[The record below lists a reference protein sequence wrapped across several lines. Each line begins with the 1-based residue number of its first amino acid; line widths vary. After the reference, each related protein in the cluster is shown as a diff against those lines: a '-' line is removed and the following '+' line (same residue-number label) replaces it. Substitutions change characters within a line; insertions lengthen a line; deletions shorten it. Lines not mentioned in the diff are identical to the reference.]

1 MAKVIVMPK
10 LGLTMTEGTVSK
22 WLKGEGDAVKDGE
35 DLFEVETDKLTNTIK
50 ATESGTLLKIV
61 AAEGETVACLK
72 PVAVIG
78 EPGEDYAA
86 LLGGEAPAAPK
97 VTEAAAAAVASAV
110 AAGGAAVR
118 AAGERVLA
126 SPAAKKLAKSLG
138 IDIALVAGTG
148 PKGRVTEEDV
158 KNYRPAEAAPA
169 AAPEEP
175 KVKASP
181 LAAKVAADVGV
192 DLKDVPAHG
201 RVLAADILA
210 AVQKGASAP
219 AEEKPREETVPMN
232 GMRKAIARNMLNSHM
247 TSPTVTFNLGVDMTE
262 LKKLREQLKSEDI
275 KVSYTDILVKVV
287 AVALTEFPLLNCSV
301 EDNKIIYKHY
311 VNMGVAVALDNG
323 LVVPNVPDA
332 DKKSLTEISAEV
344 KELAKLAREGGLPM
358 DRLTG
363 GTFTITNLGMY
374 GIESFSP
381 IINQPEVAILGVNTM
396 EDKVVVVDGEICVR
410 PIMNLSLTADHRVV
424 DGSVAAQFLQRIK
437 KLMEKPALLL
447 A

>member
-22 WLKGEGDAVKDGE
+22 WLKAEGDAVKEGE
-35 DLFEVETDKLTNTIK
+35 PLFEVETDKLTNTIE
-50 ATESGTLLKIV
+50 ASASGTLLKIAV
-61 AAEGETVACLK
+61 PAGGEAKCLD

-78 EPGEDYAA
+78 EPGEDVSALIGVIPAA
-86 LLGGEAPAAPK
+86 GAAAPAPAAP
-97 VTEAAAAAVASAV
+97 AAAAPAASAP
-110 AAGGAAVR
+110 AR
-118 AAGERVLA
+118 APGERVLA
-126 SPAAKKLAKSLG
+126 SPAAKKLARELG
-138 IDIALVAGTG
+138 IDLALVPGTG
-148 PKGRVTEEDV
+148 PKGRVTEDDV
-158 KNYRPAEAAPA
+158 KNFKSAPPPAPPAPPAEPA
-169 AAPEEP
+169 
-175 KVKASP
+175 VKASP
-181 LAAKVAADVGV
+181 LAAKVAADIGL

-210 AVQKGASAP
+210 AVQKGGSAP
-219 AEEKPREETVPMN
+219 AEEAPREETVPMS

-247 TSPTVTFNLGVDMTE
+247 TSPTVTFNLGIDMTE
-262 LKKLREQLKSEDI
+262 LKRLREKLKGEEI

-323 LVVPNVPDA
+323 LVVPNIPDA

-358 DRLTG
+358 DRLRG

-374 GIESFSP
+374 GIESFTP

-424 DGSVAAQFLQRIK
+424 DGSVAAQFLQRVK

>member
-22 WLKGEGDAVKDGE
+22 WLKSEGDEVKEGEG
-35 DLFEVETDKLTNTIK
+35 LFEVETDKLTNTIE
-50 ATESGTLLKIV
+50 ASASGTLLKIL
-61 AAEGETVACLK
+61 APEGAEVPCLK

-78 EPGEDYAA
+78 APGEDYAA
-86 LLGGEAPAAPK
+86 LLGGEAAGAPKAESAPAPAPGAAPPPPPRK
-97 VTEAAAAAVASAV
+97 P
-110 AAGGAAVR
+110 
-118 AAGERVLA
+118 GERVLA
-126 SPAAKKLAKSLG
+126 SPAAKKLAKELG

-158 KNYRPAEAAPA
+158 KNFKAAPPPPPP
-169 AAPEEP
+169 APEAGP
-175 KVKASP
+175 TVKASP
-181 LAAKVAADVGV
+181 LAAKVAADIGV

-210 AVQKGASAP
+210 AVQKGGSAP
-219 AEEKPREETVPMN
+219 AEDGPREEAVPMN

-247 TSPTVTFNLGVDMTE
+247 TSPTVTFNLGIDMTE
-262 LKKLREQLKSEDI
+262 MKRLREQLKSAEI

-287 AVALTEFPLLNCSV
+287 AKALTEFPLLNCSV
-301 EDNKIIYKHY
+301 EDNKIIYKRY

-323 LVVPNVPDA
+323 LVVPNVRDA

-344 KELAKLAREGGLPM
+344 KELASLAREGKLPM
-358 DRLTG
+358 DALTG
-363 GTFTITNLGMY
+363 GTFTITNLGMF

-396 EDKVVVVDGEICVR
+396 EDKVVVVNGEICVR

-424 DGSVAAQFLQRIK
+424 DGSVAAQFMQRIK
-437 KLMEKPALLL
+437 KLMENPALLL

>member
-22 WLKGEGDAVKDGE
+22 WLKAEGDAVKEGE
-35 DLFEVETDKLTNTIK
+35 PLFEVETDKLTNTIE
-50 ATESGTLLKIV
+50 ASASGTLLKIAV
-61 AAEGETVACLK
+61 PAGGEAKCLD

-78 EPGEDYAA
+78 EPGEDVSALIGVIPAA
-86 LLGGEAPAAPK
+86 GAAAPAPAAP
-97 VTEAAAAAVASAV
+97 AAAAPAASAP
-110 AAGGAAVR
+110 AR
-118 AAGERVLA
+118 APGERVLA
-126 SPAAKKLAKSLG
+126 SPAAKKLSRELG
-138 IDIALVAGTG
+138 IDLALVPGTG
-148 PKGRVTEEDV
+148 PKGRVTEDDV
-158 KNYRPAEAAPA
+158 KNFKSAPPPAPPAPPAEPA
-169 AAPEEP
+169 
-175 KVKASP
+175 VKASP
-181 LAAKVAADVGV
+181 LAAKVAADIGL

-210 AVQKGASAP
+210 AVQKGGSAP
-219 AEEKPREETVPMN
+219 AEEAPREETVPMS

-247 TSPTVTFNLGVDMTE
+247 TSPTVTFNLGIDMTE
-262 LKKLREQLKSEDI
+262 LKRLREQLKGEEI

-323 LVVPNVPDA
+323 LVVPNIPDA

-358 DRLTG
+358 DRLKG

-374 GIESFSP
+374 GIESFTP

-424 DGSVAAQFLQRIK
+424 DGSVAAQFLQRVK

>member
-22 WLKGEGDAVKDGE
+22 WLKHEGDAVKEGE
-35 DLFEVETDKLTNTIK
+35 PLFEVETDKLTNTIE
-50 ATESGTLLKIV
+50 ASASGTLLKIAV
-61 AAEGETVACLK
+61 AEGGTAKCLD

-78 EPGEDYAA
+78 EAGEDVSALIGVIPAA
-86 LLGGEAPAAPK
+86 GAAAPAPAAAAAAPAAP
-97 VTEAAAAAVASAV
+97 A
-110 AAGGAAVR
+110 R
-118 AAGERVLA
+118 APGERVLA
-126 SPAAKKLAKSLG
+126 SPAAKKLAKELG
-138 IDIALVAGTG
+138 IDIALVPGTG
-148 PKGRVTEEDV
+148 PKGRITEEDV
-158 KNYRPAEAAPA
+158 KNYKPAEAAPA
-169 AAPEEP
+169 APAAPEEP

-181 LAAKVAADVGV
+181 LAAKVAADIGL

-210 AVQKGASAP
+210 AVQKGGSAP
-219 AEEKPREETVPMN
+219 AEAGPREEAVPMN

-247 TSPTVTFNLGVDMTE
+247 TSPTVTFNLGIDMTE
-262 LKKLREQLKSEDI
+262 LKKLREQLKGEEI

-287 AVALTEFPLLNCSV
+287 ARALTEFPLLNCSV

-323 LVVPNVPDA
+323 LVVPNVRDA

-344 KELAKLAREGGLPM
+344 KELATLARKGGLPM

-374 GIESFSP
+374 GIESFTP

-410 PIMNLSLTADHRVV
+410 PIMNLSLTADHRVI
-424 DGSVAAQFLQRIK
+424 DGSVAAQFLQRVK

>member
-22 WLKGEGDAVKDGE
+22 WLKAEGDAVKEGE
-35 DLFEVETDKLTNTIK
+35 PLFEVETDKLTNTIE
-50 ATESGTLLKIV
+50 ASASGTLLKIAV
-61 AAEGETVACLK
+61 PAGGEAKCLD

-78 EPGEDYAA
+78 EPGEDVSALIGVIPAA
-86 LLGGEAPAAPK
+86 GAAAPAPAAP
-97 VTEAAAAAVASAV
+97 AAAAPAASAP
-110 AAGGAAVR
+110 AR
-118 AAGERVLA
+118 APGERVLA
-126 SPAAKKLAKSLG
+126 SPAAKKLARELG
-138 IDIALVAGTG
+138 IDLALVPGTG
-148 PKGRVTEEDV
+148 PKGRVTEDDV
-158 KNYRPAEAAPA
+158 KNFKSAPPPAPPAPPAEPA
-169 AAPEEP
+169 
-175 KVKASP
+175 VKASP
-181 LAAKVAADVGV
+181 LAAKVAADIGL

-210 AVQKGASAP
+210 AVQKGGSAP
-219 AEEKPREETVPMN
+219 AEEAPREETVPMS

-247 TSPTVTFNLGVDMTE
+247 TSPTVTFNLGIDMTE
-262 LKKLREQLKSEDI
+262 LKRLREQLKGEEI

-323 LVVPNVPDA
+323 LVVPNIPDA

-358 DRLTG
+358 DRLKG

-374 GIESFSP
+374 GIESFTP

-424 DGSVAAQFLQRIK
+424 DGSVAAQFQQRVK

>member
-22 WLKGEGDAVKDGE
+22 WLKHEGDAVKEGE
-35 DLFEVETDKLTNTIK
+35 KLFEVETDKLTNTIE
-50 ATESGTLLKIV
+50 ASASGVLLKIV
-61 AAEGETVACLK
+61 AAEGAEVPCLQ

-78 EPGEDYAA
+78 EPGEDYAS
-86 LLGGEAPAAPK
+86 LLGGDAPAEQKAEAAEPAAPS
-97 VTEAAAAAVASAV
+97 AAPAPA
-110 AAGGAAVR
+110 R
-118 AAGERVLA
+118 APGERVLA

-138 IDIALVAGTG
+138 IDISLVTGTG
-148 PKGRVTEEDV
+148 PKGRITEEDV
-158 KNYRPAEAAPA
+158 KNYKPA
-169 AAPEEP
+169 AAPAPATPAESAEP

-181 LAAKVAADVGV
+181 LAAKVAADIGV

-210 AVQKGASAP
+210 AVQKGGSAP
-219 AEEKPREETVPMN
+219 SEEGPREEVVPMN
-232 GMRKAIARNMLNSHM
+232 GMRKAIARNMQNSHM

-262 LKKLREQLKSEDI
+262 LKKLRDQLKSEDI

-424 DGSVAAQFLQRIK
+424 DGSVAAQFLQRVK

>member
-22 WLKGEGDAVKDGE
+22 WLKAEGDAVKEGE
-35 DLFEVETDKLTNTIK
+35 PLFEVETDKLTNTIE
-50 ATESGTLLKIV
+50 ASASGTLLKIAV
-61 AAEGETVACLK
+61 PAGGEAKCLD

-78 EPGEDYAA
+78 EPGEDVSALIGVIPAA
-86 LLGGEAPAAPK
+86 EAAAPAPAAP
-97 VTEAAAAAVASAV
+97 AAAAPAASAP
-110 AAGGAAVR
+110 AR
-118 AAGERVLA
+118 APGERVLA
-126 SPAAKKLAKSLG
+126 SPAAKKLARELG
-138 IDIALVAGTG
+138 IDLALVPGTG
-148 PKGRVTEEDV
+148 PKGRVTEDDV
-158 KNYRPAEAAPA
+158 KNFKSAPPPAPPAPPAEPA
-169 AAPEEP
+169 
-175 KVKASP
+175 VKASP
-181 LAAKVAADVGV
+181 LAAKVAADIGL

-210 AVQKGASAP
+210 AVQKGGSAP
-219 AEEKPREETVPMN
+219 AEEAPREETVPMS

-247 TSPTVTFNLGVDMTE
+247 TSPTVTFNLGIDMTE
-262 LKKLREQLKSEDI
+262 LKRLREQLKGEEI

-323 LVVPNVPDA
+323 LVVPNIPDA

-344 KELAKLAREGGLPM
+344 KELAKLAREGGLHM
-358 DRLTG
+358 DRLKG

-374 GIESFSP
+374 GIESFTP

-424 DGSVAAQFLQRIK
+424 DGSVAAQFLQRVK

>member
-1 MAKVIVMPK
+1 MKNFK
-10 LGLTMTEGTVSK
+10 S
-22 WLKGEGDAVKDGE
+22 
-35 DLFEVETDKLTNTIK
+35 
-50 ATESGTLLKIV
+50 
-61 AAEGETVACLK
+61 
-72 PVAVIG
+72 
-78 EPGEDYAA
+78 
-86 LLGGEAPAAPK
+86 APPPAP
-97 VTEAAAAAVASAV
+97 
-110 AAGGAAVR
+110 
-118 AAGERVLA
+118 
-126 SPAAKKLAKSLG
+126 PA
-138 IDIALVAGTG
+138 
-148 PKGRVTEEDV
+148 P
-158 KNYRPAEAAPA
+158 PAEPA
-169 AAPEEP
+169 
-175 KVKASP
+175 VKASP
-181 LAAKVAADVGV
+181 LAAKVAADIGV

-210 AVQKGASAP
+210 AVQKGGSAP
-219 AEEKPREETVPMN
+219 AEEAPREETVPMS

-247 TSPTVTFNLGVDMTE
+247 TSPTVTFNLGIDMTE
-262 LKKLREQLKSEDI
+262 LKRLREQLKGEEI

-358 DRLTG
+358 DRLKG

-374 GIESFSP
+374 GIESFTP

-424 DGSVAAQFLQRIK
+424 DGSVAAQFLQRVK

>member
-22 WLKGEGDAVKDGE
+22 WLKKEGDAVKEGE
-35 DLFEVETDKLTNTIK
+35 PLFEVETDKLTNTIE
-50 ATESGTLLKIV
+50 ASASGTLLKIAV
-61 AAEGETVACLK
+61 AEGGTAKCLD

-78 EPGEDYAA
+78 EAGEDVSALIGAA
-86 LLGGEAPAAPK
+86 PAAGAAAPAPAAPAS
-97 VTEAAAAAVASAV
+97 AAAAP
-110 AAGGAAVR
+110 AAPAR
-118 AAGERVLA
+118 APGERVLA
-126 SPAAKKLAKSLG
+126 SPAAKKLAKELG
-138 IDIALVAGTG
+138 IDIALVPGTG
-148 PKGRVTEEDV
+148 PKGRITEEDV
-158 KNYRPAEAAPA
+158 KNYKPAEAAPA
-169 AAPEEP
+169 APAAPEEP

-181 LAAKVAADVGV
+181 LAAKVAADIGL

-210 AVQKGASAP
+210 AVQKGGSSA
-219 AEEKPREETVPMN
+219 ADSGPREETVPMN

-247 TSPTVTFNLGVDMTE
+247 TSPTVTFNLGIDMSE

-287 AVALTEFPLLNCSV
+287 AKALTEFPLLNCSV
-301 EDNKIIYKHY
+301 EDDKIIYKHY
-311 VNMGVAVALDNG
+311 VNMGVAVALENG
-323 LVVPNVPDA
+323 LVVPNVRDA

-344 KELAKLAREGGLPM
+344 KELASLAREGKLPM
-358 DRLTG
+358 DALTG

-410 PIMNLSLTADHRVV
+410 PIMNLSLTADHRVI
-424 DGSVAAQFLQRIK
+424 DGSVAAQFLQRVK

>member
-22 WLKGEGDAVKDGE
+22 WLKKEGDAVKEGE
-35 DLFEVETDKLTNTIK
+35 PLFEVETDKLTNTIE
-50 ATESGTLLKIV
+50 ASASGTLLKIAV
-61 AAEGETVACLK
+61 AEGGTAKCLD

-78 EPGEDYAA
+78 EAGEDVSALIGAA
-86 LLGGEAPAAPK
+86 PAAGAAAPAPAAPAS
-97 VTEAAAAAVASAV
+97 AAAAP
-110 AAGGAAVR
+110 AAPAR
-118 AAGERVLA
+118 APGERVLA
-126 SPAAKKLAKSLG
+126 SPAAKKLAKELN
-138 IDIALVAGTG
+138 IDISLVPGTG

-158 KNYRPAEAAPA
+158 KNYKPAEAAPA
-169 AAPEEP
+169 APAAPEEP

-181 LAAKVAADVGV
+181 LAAKVAADIGL

-210 AVQKGASAP
+210 AVQKVGSSA
-219 AEEKPREETVPMN
+219 ADSGPREETVPMN

-247 TSPTVTFNLGVDMTE
+247 TSPTVTFNLGIDMSE

-287 AVALTEFPLLNCSV
+287 AKALTEFPLLNCSV

-311 VNMGVAVALDNG
+311 VNMGVAVALENG
-323 LVVPNVPDA
+323 LVVPNVR
-332 DKKSLTEISAEV
+332 EV
-344 KELAKLAREGGLPM
+344 KELASLAREGKLPM
-358 DRLTG
+358 DALTG

-410 PIMNLSLTADHRVV
+410 PIMNLSLTADHRVI
-424 DGSVAAQFLQRIK
+424 DGSVAAQFLQRVK

>member
-1 MAKVIVMPK
+1 M
-10 LGLTMTEGTVSK
+10 
-22 WLKGEGDAVKDGE
+22 
-35 DLFEVETDKLTNTIK
+35 
-50 ATESGTLLKIV
+50 
-61 AAEGETVACLK
+61 
-72 PVAVIG
+72 
-78 EPGEDYAA
+78 
-86 LLGGEAPAAPK
+86 
-97 VTEAAAAAVASAV
+97 
-110 AAGGAAVR
+110 
-118 AAGERVLA
+118 
-126 SPAAKKLAKSLG
+126 
-138 IDIALVAGTG
+138 
-148 PKGRVTEEDV
+148 
-158 KNYRPAEAAPA
+158 
-169 AAPEEP
+169 
-175 KVKASP
+175 
-181 LAAKVAADVGV
+181 
-192 DLKDVPAHG
+192 PAHG